1 MRKKEQL
8 LKIPDL
14 KWNHQGTSDS
24 TQCSLDR
31 FYVEFLKTTS
41 ENFTKWVKNVN
52 CMATLWLKH
61 HTTTVSKLLILGHFP
76 ARSCHFRSAQLGQ
89 TAGNRIHALIFHS
102 PTSWSLLIFHIKHP
116 QSKQNKMRVS
126 ALGLHPQCSGWWAG
140 RSPVVPSTVNWVTST
155 GQIAVVDFAAAAT
168 PSHWNTAPLH
178 QCCTT
183 QLKPP
188 KQPTTHPL
196 MWFQLSSM
204 RCFPLDSP
212 AANSMAIS
220 ISLLAHSGT
229 KQHTAHNTIATVC
242 VVCTGVVYN
251 FPFVYQLPFI
261 LWPFIASFW
270 NFRYVCRA
278 ASCASR
284 VPGPRGIGY
293 VLFGATGYG

>member
-1 MRKKEQL
+1 
-8 LKIPDL
+8 
-14 KWNHQGTSDS
+14 
-24 TQCSLDR
+24 
-31 FYVEFLKTTS
+31 
-41 ENFTKWVKNVN
+41 
-52 CMATLWLKH
+52 
-61 HTTTVSKLLILGHFP
+61 
-76 ARSCHFRSAQLGQ
+76 
-89 TAGNRIHALIFHS
+89 
-102 PTSWSLLIFHIKHP
+102 
-116 QSKQNKMRVS
+116 
-126 ALGLHPQCSGWWAG
+126 
-140 RSPVVPSTVNWVTST
+140 
-155 GQIAVVDFAAAAT
+155 
-168 PSHWNTAPLH
+168 
-178 QCCTT
+178 
-183 QLKPP
+183 
-188 KQPTTHPL
+188 

-270 NFRYVCRA
+270 NFRYVCHA

-293 VLFGATGYG
+293 VLFWGYGLRVTDYGLYQLRTNDATCRQQKRQTKGAGEVWLLAFDVACPGTAKNHKRKDSGSERLIWGGISNALTSQSEWYRYEL